1 MKDTVDIDS
10 LLDEINSISST
21 NNNKGKPK
29 NKKKEDVIS
38 KPITTNQIVQTFE
51 VIKLG
56 DPSKK
61 EQNIQEII
69 NTDIEK
75 ETEEESVVQVL
86 DTDAKKKKKKK
97 KKKPTQ
103 DTKVDGEKDVI
114 KEVEENINK
123 YKQCFDFSDKVI
135 TNSRFQDNS
144 NFRVLKNWEE
154 KPWNQTYELN
164 SLFINLL
171 EIIPQN
177 LLKNS
182 TKISNFR
189 LVR

>member
-21 NNNKGKPK
+21 NNNKGKTK

-56 DPSKK
+56 DPSQIEK
-61 EQNIQEII
+61 NIQEII
-69 NTDIEK
+69 NINAEK

-86 DTDAKKKKKKK
+86 DTDVKKKKKKK

-103 DTKVDGEKDVI
+103 DTKVDGDKDVI
-114 KEVEENINK
+114 SEVEENINK
-123 YKQCFDFSDKVI
+123 YRHCFDFSDREI

-144 NFRVLKNWEE
+144 SFRVLKNWEE
-154 KPWNQTYELN
+154 KQWNQTYELY
-164 SLFINLL
+164 I
-171 EIIPQN
+171 
-177 LLKNS
+177 
-182 TKISNFR
+182 
-189 LVR
+189 